1 MSAVG
6 GFFRGVWR
14 GLDVLRRFLHLLL
27 LLALFG
33 FVFGALR
40 GTIPKLPREAALV
53 LHPEGQIVE
62 ELSSDPHQRA
72 FDEARGQGQSQTLLW
87 DLTDSIRHAST
98 DRRVSALVLELD
110 DMEGAGQPTLEE
122 LAGALREFRA
132 SGKKIVA
139 YGTDF
144 TQARYYLAAQA
155 DEIYLDPMGEVLI
168 EGYERYRTYLKGT
181 LDKLSIDMHLFRV
194 GMYKSAAETYTR
206 TDMSKEDRE
215 ETLSY
220 LGALWKGYQA
230 AVGTA
235 RQLDAN
241 AIGTYANGFVDA
253 LKASGG
259 DAAKVALDAGLV
271 TGLKSAPEVEERLI
285 ELVGEDD
292 VTNSFKAISGRDYVR
307 VVKAERKIRT
317 DGGDRVAVII
327 ASGEILDG
335 DQPPGTIGGQ
345 STARLIREAR
355 QDDDV
360 KAVVLRVDSPGG
372 SALASEQI
380 YREVIALKDSGKP
393 VVVSMGDYAASGGY
407 YIAAPADE
415 IFASGNTITGSI
427 GIFSTVPTIDRGLA
441 RLGMTVDGVGT
452 TELSGKMRLDRPM
465 SPQLRDYLQSTVEHG
480 YEQFLSHVADGRKR
494 NREEIHAI
502 AQGRVWAGTDAH
514 RIGLVDTL
522 GTFDDAVKSAAKRA
536 NLGDDYI
543 IDRREQSLSWA
554 QELALQIK
562 MKAVRLAGSLLRHDD
577 DLAALR
583 RLAAPLRDET
593 LRFLSAAQPNKTYAY
608 CLCTLP

>member
-62 ELSSDPHQRA
+62 ELSSDPLQRA

-292 VTNSFKAISGRDYVR
+292 VTNSFKAISGRDYIR
-307 VVKAERKIRT
+307 VVKAERKLRT